1 MRNKLAERNDSHLPP
16 TKPIGDGFALPI
28 VIVVGIFMILSGL
41 TLTAQLFRSS
51 ITSKKNTYKQNSI
64 EIAEL
69 GIAKVTDQLN
79 RRFRYLLINCYRKED
94 DISFNSE
101 SSCIN
106 AGIGEWGINE
116 SPAPTIQAAA
126 CLGEI
131 NGVARERFNY
141 SEGMIVNE
149 VIDMRSE
156 DNSNGLL
163 GEWSLVSYNFY
174 GDQINGGKGVI
185 EINAKRIHENG
196 NILASTTLKKTM
208 QVKSKACSRRLLQ
221 ISNPENSP
229 GLMAK
234 SIDLGSDDVIGSGSA
249 NIYCTGCANA
259 EDLGR
264 NLDSVI
270 TGDVFTGIVK
280 MPAIPSFPSDL
291 RDAVTIGDITPEGQE
306 AVSIES
312 PDAALTAF
320 DPLCEGCID
329 KSHIRSEGGN
339 PMCITDQ
346 AKTVHCL
353 INNINLQG
361 TEDFTINT
369 AQGNRPVLIYLQGD
383 LTTTETSNL
392 TNQDGESVDL
402 AIIGGQQGCGLFPNQ
417 SINLSAANTLKG
429 FFYAPC
435 AAMTI
440 TGAEQNN
447 DAFCISSDEVIIG
460 FDNQSINN
468 SPEACSQGDLD
479 GAAWVGSWRSN
490 IQNSSAEIT
499 VPTNLNAQLFRNFG
513 TNFAVSPIDFVLVGT
528 TDWSISN

>member
-1 MRNKLAERNDSHLPP
+1 MNKNLVKRSIFCLLP
-16 TKPIGDGFALPI
+16 TKQNCEGFALPI
-28 VIVVGIFMILSGL
+28 VIVLGIFMILSGL

-51 ITSKKNTYKQNSI
+51 ITSKKNTYKQQSV
-64 EIAEL
+64 EIAERGL
-69 GIAKVTDQLN
+69 SKVTEQLN
-79 RRFRYLLINCYRKED
+79 REFRYLLINCYRKEG
-94 DISFNSE
+94 DILFNLA
-101 SSCIN
+101 SSCN
-106 AGIGEWGINE
+106 NEGIGEWGINN
-116 SPAPTIQAAA
+116 SPPPTIKVVA
-126 CLGEI
+126 CLGEH
-131 NGVARERFNY
+131 NGEARERLNY
-141 SEGMIVNE
+141 SQGMIVNE
-149 VIDMRSE
+149 VIDTRSE
-156 DNSNGLL
+156 NNSKGLL

-185 EINAKRIHENG
+185 EINAKRTHENG
-196 NILASTTLKKTM
+196 NTLASTTLKKTM
-208 QVKSKACSRRLLQ
+208 QVKSKACGRRLLQ

-312 PDAALTAF
+312 PDAALTTF

-402 AIIGGQQGCGLFPNQ
+402 AIIGDQQGCGLLPSQN
-417 SINLSAANTLKG
+417 INLSAANTLKG

-440 TGAEQNN
+440 TDAEQNN
-447 DAFCISSDEVIIG
+447 NASCISSDEVIIG
-460 FDNQSINN
+460 FDNQPINN
-468 SPEACSQGDLD
+468 PPEACSQGDLD
-479 GAAWVGSWRSN
+479 GAAWVGSWRSD
-490 IQNSSAEIT
+490 IQNASAEIT
-499 VPTNLNAQLFRNFG
+499 VPNNLNTQLLRRFG
-513 TNFAVSPIDFVLVGT
+513 TNFAVGPIDFVLVGT

>member
-1 MRNKLAERNDSHLPP
+1 MNKIVARSDIIRLLPKQRNCK
-16 TKPIGDGFALPI
+16 GFALPI
-28 VIVVGIFMILSGL
+28 VMIVGIFMILSGL

-51 ITSKKNTYKQNSI
+51 ISSKKNTYKQQSV
-64 EIAEL
+64 EIAEI
-69 GIAKVTDQLN
+69 GMAKVIEQLN
-79 RRFRYLLINCYRKED
+79 RKYRYLLINCYRKEGNNL
-94 DISFNSE
+94 FNLA
-101 SSCIN
+101 SSCN
-106 AGIGEWGINE
+106 NEGIGGWGIND
-116 SPAPTIQAAA
+116 SPPPTIKAAA
-126 CLGEI
+126 CLGEH
-131 NGVARERFNY
+131 NGEAREKFNY
-141 SEGMIVNE
+141 SEGMLVDE
-149 VIDMRSE
+149 VVDIRNQ
-156 DNSNGLL
+156 DNTNGIL

-185 EINAKRIHENG
+185 EINAKRTHENG
-196 NILASTTLKKTM
+196 NTLASTTLKKTM
-208 QVKSKACSRRLLQ
+208 QVKSKACGRRLLQ
-221 ISNPENSP
+221 ISNSENSP

-234 SIDLGSDDVIGSGSA
+234 SIDLGSDDIIGSGSA

-259 EDLGR
+259 EDIGR
-264 NLDSVI
+264 NLDSVV
-270 TGDVFTGIVK
+270 TGNIFTGIVK
-280 MPAIPSFPSDL
+280 LPSIPSFPSDL

-306 AVSIES
+306 AISIES

-346 AKTVHCL
+346 AKTAHCL
-353 INNINLQG
+353 ISNINLQG
-361 TEDFTINT
+361 TEDLTIDT
-369 AQGNRPVLIYLQGD
+369 AQGNRPVVIYLEGD

-402 AIIGGQQGCGLFPNQ
+402 AIIGGQQGCGLFLNQ
-417 SINLSAANTLKG
+417 SINISSANTLKG
-429 FFYAPC
+429 FIYAPC

-440 TGAEQNN
+440 TDAEQNN
-447 DAFCISSDEVIIG
+447 DASCISSDQVIID

-499 VPTNLNAQLFRNFG
+499 VPTNLNAQLLRSFG

>member
-1 MRNKLAERNDSHLPP
+1 MRNNIAKRNNKSLLP
-16 TKPIGDGFALPI
+16 TRLISNGFALPI

-51 ITSKKNTYKQNSI
+51 ITSKRNTYKQQSV
-64 EIAEL
+64 EIAER
-69 GIAKVTDQLN
+69 GIAKVTEQLN
-79 RRFRYLLINCYRKED
+79 RKFRYLLINCYRKEA
-94 DISFNSE
+94 DISFDLA
-101 SSCIN
+101 SSCN
-106 AGIGEWGINE
+106 NEGIGEWGIND
-116 SPAPTIQAAA
+116 SPPPTIKAAA
-126 CLGEI
+126 CLGEH
-131 NGVARERFNY
+131 NGEPRERFNY
-141 SEGMIVNE
+141 SNGMMLDE
-149 VIDMRSE
+149 VVDIRNQ
-156 DNSNGLL
+156 DNPNGIL
-163 GEWSLVSYNFY
+163 GEWSLLSYTFH

-185 EINAKRIHENG
+185 EIHAKRTHENG
-196 NILASTTLKKTM
+196 NTLASTKLKKTM
-208 QVKSKACSRRLLQ
+208 EVKSKPCGQRLLQ
-221 ISNPENSP
+221 ISNPESLP

-234 SIDLGSDDVIGSGSA
+234 SIDLGSDDIIGSASA
-249 NIYCTGCANA
+249 NIYCTGCANT
-259 EDLGR
+259 EDIGK

-270 TGDVFTGIVK
+270 IGDVFTGVVK
-280 MPAIPSFPSDL
+280 LPAVPSFPSDL
-291 RDAVTIGDITPEGQE
+291 RDAVSIGDITPEGQE
-306 AVSIES
+306 AISIES
-312 PDAALTAF
+312 PDAALTSF

-440 TGAEQNN
+440 TDAEQNN

>member
-1 MRNKLAERNDSHLPP
+1 MNKTVARSDIIRLLPKQRNCK
-16 TKPIGDGFALPI
+16 GFALPI
-28 VIVVGIFMILSGL
+28 VMIVGIFMILSGL

-51 ITSKKNTYKQNSI
+51 ISSKKNTYKQQSV
-64 EIAEL
+64 EIAER
-69 GIAKVTDQLN
+69 GIAKVTEQLN

-163 GEWSLVSYNFY
+163 GEWSLVSYNYY

-185 EINAKRIHENG
+185 EINAKRTHENG
-196 NILASTTLKKTM
+196 NTLASTTLKKTM
-208 QVKSKACSRRLLQ
+208 EVKSKPCGRRLLQ

-234 SIDLGSDDVIGSGSA
+234 SIDLGSDDIIGSASA
-249 NIYCTGCANA
+249 NIYCTGCANTGDIGK
-259 EDLGR
+259 DLE
-264 NLDSVI
+264 SVI

-280 MPAIPSFPSDL
+280 LPAVPSFPSDL
-291 RDAVTIGDITPEGQE
+291 RDAVSIGDITPEGQE
-306 AVSIES
+306 AISIES
-312 PDAALTAF
+312 PDAALTSF

-329 KSHIRSEGGN
+329 KSHIRPEGGN

-346 AKTVHCL
+346 TKTVHCL

-369 AQGNRPVLIYLQGD
+369 AQGNRPVVIYLQGD

-402 AIIGGQQGCGLFPNQ
+402 AIIGGKQGCGLFPNQ
-417 SINLSAANTLKG
+417 NINLSAANTLKG

-440 TGAEQNN
+440 ADAEQQNN
-447 DAFCISSDEVIIG
+447 ASCISSDEVIIG

-468 SPEACSQGDLD
+468 SPESCSQGDLD
-479 GAAWVGSWRSN
+479 GAAWVGSWRSD
-490 IQNSSAEIT
+490 IQNTSAEIT
-499 VPTNLNAQLFRNFG
+499 VPNNLNTQLLRSFG
-513 TNFAVSPIDFVLVGT
+513 TNFAVGPIDFVLVGT